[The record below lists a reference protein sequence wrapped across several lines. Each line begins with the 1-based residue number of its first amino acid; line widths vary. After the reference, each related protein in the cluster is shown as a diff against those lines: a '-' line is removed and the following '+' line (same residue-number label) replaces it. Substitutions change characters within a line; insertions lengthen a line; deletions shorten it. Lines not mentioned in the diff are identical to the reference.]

1 MDAGF
6 DYGGRGQEKEVK
18 DKLKKRADEAALI
31 ARSDTHHGF
40 AGSLTQTPKRLTPK
54 FTVG

>member
-31 ARSDTHHGF
+31 ARCDTHHRF

-54 FTVG
+54 FRVG